1 MNWGESNP
9 PRPPDR
15 ADENKQVC
23 PYLGLRDDPQLRYS
37 FPETLN
43 CCHRVRRPQRVALD
57 HQGEVCL
64 AGTYQ
69 TACPVY
75 STDWKGPLPK
85 ELRGLEHQARS
96 SWATAGLVISGLAL
110 VIIMAVVFVYFKWP
124 AGLARFAGNDQTT
137 PTEGPVSLSES
148 TRSVTPVSLFSATPA
163 ATLTQV
169 LPSPTISPAPQGTA
183 TPSQTATLGTPTPG
197 PLENTPFGPNGRY
210 VVHKVKDGEM
220 METIATLYHT
230 SPTVLKA
237 INGLKP
243 EAGFWPGQMAVL
255 AIGETDP
262 NNVFPMQAV
271 WLAQP
276 MRVDVLAAKYATS
289 VDELRSFNGLGPGD
303 TVPGGRWIVARKQ

>member
-1 MNWGESNP
+1 M
-9 PRPPDR
+9 
-15 ADENKQVC
+15 V
-23 PYLGLRDDPQLRYS
+23 
-37 FPETLN
+37 
-43 CCHRVRRPQRVALD
+43 
-57 HQGEVCL
+57 
-64 AGTYQ
+64 
-69 TACPVY
+69 
-75 STDWKGPLPK
+75 
-85 ELRGLEHQARS
+85 
-96 SWATAGLVISGLAL
+96 GLVIGGLAL

-124 AGLARFAGNDQTT
+124 AGLAWFAGEDQVT
-137 PTEGPVSLSES
+137 PTQAPVSLSES
-148 TRSVTPVSLFSATPA
+148 TRSATPALLFSATPA
-163 ATLTQV
+163 ATLTPA
-169 LPSPTISPAPQGTA
+169 LPSPTISLTPHPQGSP

-230 SPTVLKA
+230 SPAVLKA
-237 INGLKP
+237 LNGLKT
-243 EAGFWPGQMAVL
+243 AGFWPGQMAVV

>member
-1 MNWGESNP
+1 MDWGESNP
-9 PRPPDR
+9 PRAPDR

-85 ELRGLEHQARS
+85 GLRGVEHQARS
-96 SWATAGLVISGLAL
+96 SWAMAGLVIGALAL
-110 VIIMAVVFVYFKWP
+110 VVMAVVYIYFKWP
-124 AGLARFAGNDQTT
+124 AGLGPAGFAGEDQIT
-137 PTEGPVSLSES
+137 PTQAPVSLIES
-148 TRSVTPVSLFSATPA
+148 TRSATPALLFSATPA
-163 ATLTQV
+163 ATLTPA
-169 LPSPTISPAPQGTA
+169 LPSPTLSLAPQGTA
-183 TPSQTATLGTPTPG
+183 TRSPTLGTPTPS
-197 PLENTPFGPNGRY
+197 PLESTPFGPNGRY

-220 METIATLYHT
+220 METIANLYHT
-230 SPTVLKA
+230 SPAVLKA
-237 INGLKP
+237 LNGLKT
-243 EAGFWPGQMAVL
+243 AGFWPGQMAVV
-255 AIGETDP
+255 AVGETDP

-289 VDELRSFNGLGPGD
+289 EDELRSFNGLGPGD